1 MPEKSVLSY
10 HHRRGIQRER
20 EREWAGAIS
29 IVLCPSQQYCTAK
42 GDVLTY
48 RQTNKRITRDQ
59 EKGGRGREGGR
70 KGGDVFHCGTGTS
83 TAADNTKGYACVA
96 NLVDSAQTRGSLF
109 LQSIVPKRIA
119 LAGKTKVKAQGSRGE

>member
-1 MPEKSVLSY
+1 MPERVFFRTTTGGGYKEKEKESGQERRKGERFQLFYVLLNS
-10 HHRRGIQRER
+10 
-20 EREWAGAIS
+20 
-29 IVLCPSQQYCTAK
+29 TAK

-59 EKGGRGREGGR
+59 EKGGRGREAGR

-109 LQSIVPKRIA
+109 LQPIVPKRI
-119 LAGKTKVKAQGSRGE
+119 GKQK